1 VFTIEFI
8 PVSLSLTLRYPST
21 TINTMSF
28 SALARVLTVAILG
41 SMAFTSAV
49 ARQAMGQEGSFY
61 PRPAYFP
68 ISGTCSVEMSPDRAV
83 ILGGVSS
90 SALKPSDA
98 VEQLDKQL
106 ALMRSYVAEKHG
118 ELQLMERVRTLKNP
132 QPGREDPE
140 PPFQLIQ
147 RLQASF
153 PADAAVDSILQK
165 LIELGFDRF
174 GDNVLNNYNRRET
187 VVRFRISNFDAKL
200 NDLQQ
205 RCTADA
211 WKQWCEPAN
220 AIRACPSQT
229 PPPTLELQAFNVHSK
244 EALMRPEGPS
254 VPWQVSVNRMQR
266 SPEPPD
272 LLGDVTV
279 HLEATISLSYHA
291 PDEKP

>member
-1 VFTIEFI
+1 MK
-8 PVSLSLTLRYPST
+8 LDARARALR
-21 TINTMSF
+21 
-28 SALARVLTVAILG
+28 AAILAG
-41 SMAFTSAV
+41 IALLSATPP
-49 ARQAMGQEGSFY
+49 ARGQEVPFY
-61 PRPAYFP
+61 PRPAYFQ
-68 ISGTCSVEMSPDRAV
+68 IGGSCSMEMSPDKAV
-83 ILGGVSS
+83 IVGGVSS

-98 VEQLDKQL
+98 AQQLDKQL
-106 ALMRSYVAEKHG
+106 GLMRSYAAEKHG
-118 ELQLMERVRTLKNP
+118 ELQLLERVRTLKNP
-132 QPGREDPE
+132 PPGREDLE
-140 PPFQLIQ
+140 PPFQIVQ

-153 PADAAVDSILQK
+153 PADAPVDAILQK

-187 VVRFRISNFDAKL
+187 VVRFHISNFEAKL

-211 WKQWCEPAN
+211 WKQWCEAGN
-220 AIRACPSQT
+220 ATRACPSQS
-229 PPPTLELQAFNVHSK
+229 PPASLDLQAFNVRSR

-254 VPWQVSVNRMQR
+254 LPWQVSVNRAQR

-272 LLGDVTV
+272 LLGNVTV